1 MNKINCLFLFFL
13 VLLFSGC
20 ASENAPDCFQKAG
33 AIIQEE
39 IILADFKAI
48 TVFEGVKLVVKQSN
62 TQKVVLETGEFLRNE
77 VKLEVT
83 EGRLVIRNENG
94 CNFIRDF
101 GLTVVYV
108 SSPNISEIRSSTGF
122 PIISD
127 GVLNYPSLTLLSEGF
142 IIPEAETTD
151 GEFNLLVNTTNLNIV
166 SNGIAFFEI
175 KGSTDNFNIN
185 FAAGDSRLLASDLMA
200 ENITL
205 FHRGSNDMLLNPQQ
219 SLQGSIVGTGDVISF
234 NQPTVVEVEAL
245 YKGKLLF
252 RN

>member
-1 MNKINCLFLFFL
+1 MNKINCLFLFL

-20 ASENAPDCFQKAG
+20 GSENAPDCFQKAG

-39 IILADFKAI
+39 IILADFTAI
-48 TVFEGVKLVVKQSN
+48 TVFEGVKVVVKQSD

-77 VKLEVT
+77 VTLEVT

-94 CNFIRDF
+94 CNFVRDF
-101 GLTVVYV
+101 GLTVVYI

-142 IIPEAETTD
+142 TLPEAETTD
-151 GEFNLLVNTTNLNIV
+151 GEFNFLVNTTNLSIV

-175 KGSTDNFNIN
+175 KGTTQNFNIN

-205 FHRGSNDMLLNPQQ
+205 FHRGSNDMLLYPQQ

-234 NQPTVVEVEAL
+234 NQPPVVEVEAL